1 MTPSVDSAVTARA
14 REARLLLDQGRAAEA
29 ADGLERLLLKAPDDA
44 AVRET
49 LALARAALA
58 EQRRCAEVALDEAFA
73 AVEAGDLTRAE
84 ECAERARA
92 ADPARLAL
100 LRDRLDGRRG
110 RASFDPARAAAD
122 RVVAAVRPS
131 SFAWSRRALG
141 FTFALA
147 LGVGLLF
154 ASAGWERFV
163 NSLVGPPRPRTRAAA
178 PPSQARSTPAPAP
191 AAAAAAGLR

>member
-1 MTPSVDSAVTARA
+1 MTARA

-29 ADGLERLLLKAPDDA
+29 ADGLERLLLKAPDDP

-58 EQRRCAEVALDEAFA
+58 EQRRSAEADVDEAFA
-73 AVEAGDLTRAE
+73 AVEAGDLIRAE
-84 ECAERARA
+84 ECAARAGA

-110 RASFDPARAAAD
+110 RASFDPVRSAAD

-141 FTFALA
+141 FGFALA

-163 NSLVGPPRPRTRAAA
+163 DSLVGPPRPRTRAAA
-178 PPSQARSTPAPAP
+178 PPSLAHSTKAPAPAP
-191 AAAAAAGLR
+191 APPAAAAAGLR